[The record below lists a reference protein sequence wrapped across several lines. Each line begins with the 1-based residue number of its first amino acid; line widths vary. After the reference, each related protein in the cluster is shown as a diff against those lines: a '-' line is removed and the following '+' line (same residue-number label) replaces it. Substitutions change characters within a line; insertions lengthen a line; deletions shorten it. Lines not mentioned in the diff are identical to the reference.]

1 MHLEPAW
8 LTDGLEHL
16 QQRHLT
22 RPRRLVEPLG
32 NGRSRIDGRDL
43 IDFSTNDY
51 LGLARD
57 SRLADAAAG
66 APAGAGASPLVSG
79 RSPQYCQLERDV
91 AAFENTPA
99 ALLFPSGFAANLG
112 TVAALVTRDDVIFS
126 DRDNHA
132 SLIDGCRL
140 SGARV
145 QIYQRARLDA
155 LADQLAQAASAPRR
169 LIVTDGLFSMDGLL
183 APLDALCDLADTHD
197 AMVLVD
203 EAHATGTLGAS
214 GRGTSELLDVEER
227 VTLRIGT
234 LSKAVGAAGGFA
246 VGTTAFIDHLWH
258 HARPQV
264 FSTALPPATCAAAS
278 AGLQLII
285 DAPQRRVHLAELG
298 DSFRSHLSR
307 LGLPVPPGPGPII
320 PVLLS
325 EASAAVETSAAL
337 SKLGFFVPAI
347 RPPTVPQGTARL
359 RVSLSALHSQ
369 QDIDRLADAI
379 SSVIPM
385 EARPRV

>member
-8 LTDGLEHL
+8 LTDGLESL
-16 QQRHLT
+16 EQRHLI

-32 NGRSRIDGRDL
+32 DGRSRIDGRDMV
-43 IDFSTNDY
+43 DFSANDY

-57 SRLADAAAG
+57 SRLAEAAAG
-66 APAGAGASPLVSG
+66 VPAGAGASPLVSG
-79 RSPQYCQLERDV
+79 RSPQYCQLEQDV

-99 ALLFPSGFAANLG
+99 AVLFPSGFAANLG

-126 DRDNHA
+126 DKDNHA

-145 QIYQRARLDA
+145 QIYQRDRL
-155 LADQLAQAASAPRR
+155 DQLAGHLALAATAPRR
-169 LIVTDGLFSMDGLL
+169 LIVTDGLFSMDGVL
-183 APLDALCDLADTHD
+183 APLDTLCDLADTHD

-203 EAHATGTLGAS
+203 EAHATGTLGQS
-214 GRGTSELLDVEER
+214 GRGASELLGVEER

-234 LSKAVGAAGGFA
+234 LSKAAGAAGGFA

-278 AGLQLII
+278 TGLQLIT
-285 DAPQRRVHLAELG
+285 DEPERRHHLAALA
-298 DSFRSHLSR
+298 DSFRGHLSR
-307 LGLPVPPGPGPII
+307 LGLPVPPGPGAII
-320 PVLLS
+320 PVLLA
-325 EASAAVETSAAL
+325 EASTAVEASVAL
-337 SKLGFFVPAI
+337 SDHGFFVPAI
-347 RPPTVPQGTARL
+347 RPPTVSQGTARL

-379 SSVIPM
+379 ASVIPM
-385 EARPRV
+385 EARTRV

>member
-145 QIYQRARLDA
+145 QIYQRDRLDD

-285 DAPQRRVHLAELG
+285 DAPQR
-298 DSFRSHLSR
+298 LS
-307 LGLPVPPGPGPII
+307 LIHI
-320 PVLLS
+320 
-325 EASAAVETSAAL
+325 
-337 SKLGFFVPAI
+337 
-347 RPPTVPQGTARL
+347 
-359 RVSLSALHSQ
+359 
-369 QDIDRLADAI
+369 
-379 SSVIPM
+379 
-385 EARPRV
+385 

>member
-8 LTDGLEHL
+8 LTDGLEAL
-16 QQRHLT
+16 QQRHLN

-32 NGRSRIDGRDL
+32 DGRSRIDGRDL

-66 APAGAGASPLVSG
+66 VPAGAGASPLVSG

-99 ALLFPSGFAANLG
+99 AVLFPSGFAANLG

-126 DRDNHA
+126 DKDNHA

-145 QIYQRARLDA
+145 QIYQRDRLEQ
-155 LADQLAQAASAPRR
+155 LAEDLAQAASAPRR
-169 LIVTDGLFSMDGLL
+169 LIVTDGLFSMDGIL
-183 APLDALCDLADTHD
+183 APLEALCDLADIHD

-203 EAHATGTLGAS
+203 EAHATGVLGES
-214 GRGTSELLDVEER
+214 GRGTSELLGVEER

-246 VGTTAFIDHLWH
+246 AGSSAFIDHLWH

-264 FSTALPPATCAAAS
+264 FSTALPPSTCAAAS
-278 AGLQLII
+278 AGLQLIT
-285 DAPQRRVHLAELG
+285 DVPERRIHLATLA
-298 DSFRSHLSR
+298 DSFRAHLSR
-307 LGLPVPPGPGPII
+307 LGLPVPAGPGAII
-320 PVLLS
+320 PVVLAEAATAV
-325 EASAAVETSAAL
+325 EASAAL
-337 SKLGFFVPAI
+337 SGLGFFVPAI

-369 QDIDRLADAI
+369 QDIDGLADAI
-379 SSVIPM
+379 ASVIPI
-385 EARPRV
+385 EARAHV